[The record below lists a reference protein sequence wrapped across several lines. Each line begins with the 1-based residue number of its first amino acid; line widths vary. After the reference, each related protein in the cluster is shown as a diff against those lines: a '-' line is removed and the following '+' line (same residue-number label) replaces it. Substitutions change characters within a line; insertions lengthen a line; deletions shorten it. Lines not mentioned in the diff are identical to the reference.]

1 MSRGDNLACFQVP
14 ANHRQGKKV
23 NTTMAAVSLPV
34 CYFHGAAGDAHATYR
49 DVLTPLD
56 VTLTD
61 YEPPDR
67 QPHQPDASACEPASE
82 PDRLDPVAEQEDSC
96 IFLPVLGR
104 LGHVVRVGVGRGVDG
119 HASEG

>member
-14 ANHRQGKKV
+14 ANHRWGKKV

-34 CYFHGAAGDAHATYR
+34 CYFHGAARDAHATYR

-61 YEPPDR
+61 YEPPAR
-67 QPHQPDASACEPASE
+67 QRHQTDASACEPASE
-82 PDRLDPVAEQEDSC
+82 PDRTRWLNKKTVVFSSC
-96 IFLPVLGR
+96 SGAFGPCCQGR
-104 LGHVVRVGVGRGVDG
+104 RRSRG
-119 HASEG
+119 

>member
-14 ANHRQGKKV
+14 ANHRWGKKV

-34 CYFHGAAGDAHATYR
+34 CYFHGAARDAHATYR

-61 YEPPDR
+61 YEPRPAT
-67 QPHQPDASACEPASE
+67 ASNGCFGLRAC
-82 PDRLDPVAEQEDSC
+82 
-96 IFLPVLGR
+96 
-104 LGHVVRVGVGRGVDG
+104 VRT
-119 HASEG
+119 

>member
-1 MSRGDNLACFQVP
+1 MSRGYNLACFQVP
-14 ANHRQGKKV
+14 ANHRWGKKV

-34 CYFHGAAGDAHATYR
+34 CYFHGAARDAHATYR

-61 YEPPDR
+61 YETPAR
-67 QPHQPDASACEPASE
+67 QRHQTDASACEPASE

-96 IFLPVLGR
+96 IFLLYW
-104 LGHVVRVGVGRGVDG
+104 GVWAMLSGSASVADG
-119 HASEG
+119 

>member
-14 ANHRQGKKV
+14 QTIAGARKW
-23 NTTMAAVSLPV
+23 NTTMAAVLGCS

-61 YEPPDR
+61 YEPPVR
-67 QPHQPDASACEPASE
+67 QRHQQRCAAA
-82 PDRLDPVAEQEDSC
+82 LDLWGP
-96 IFLPVLGR
+96 
-104 LGHVVRVGVGRGVDG
+104 
-119 HASEG
+119 